1 MGIDIVMSTGAGK
14 PRESEERTTIYKRSY
29 DNFYR
34 VKRKTSKDLLW
45 KINKKYPS
53 FPFTLRYFDEK
64 KVNFGIKEIA
74 DHELVNPYPSVVE
87 KEGELVCQ
95 TKFTAL
101 LLPSGTKKICGLE
114 FNVSSCESEFKL
126 DDELNRLM
134 LLDLGGKTYKKKKKK
149 NKNLKMKL
157 IIQIVQ
163 KPRQSKVMQTR
174 LLTKLSQKLLKLTPM
189 KAKTQQKKLLKNLL

>member
-1 MGIDIVMSTGAGK
+1 MGGKDGVCEEIITGRMADLFLATHYAVEITHRLLRPGNKNAEITAAIHKVAKTFNVNLIQGEKAIIMKAEREQKVEICEFAPNEVWAIDIVMSTGAGK

-101 LLPSGTKKICGLE
+101 LLPSGTKK
-114 FNVSSCESEFKL
+114 NMWS
-126 DDELNRLM
+126 
-134 LLDLGGKTYKKKKKK
+134 
-149 NKNLKMKL
+149 
-157 IIQIVQ
+157 
-163 KPRQSKVMQTR
+163 
-174 LLTKLSQKLLKLTPM
+174 
-189 KAKTQQKKLLKNLL
+189 